1 MIRALAHQRNRF
13 EALAPA
19 GASVVSRAGH
29 ILVAFVLAGT
39 FALSAPAAAFAEVL
53 ESDEIGNKTVAAR
66 GLSADACPDIGAT
79 HAILVGSDGTVYFS
93 RDVNAE
99 VKIAS
104 LTKIMTAVVAL
115 ENAPLDLTV
124 TVDNEAATVG
134 ESSAGLLEG
143 DTMSLE
149 TALYALM
156 VPSGNDAGIA
166 IAKSVGAHMS
176 GDAATGYDTFIA
188 AMNAKAADLGMSH
201 SVYTNPHGLDFDAFG
216 DEDLHSSARDVA
228 TLVSYAMQNDTFR
241 GIVDAGSTTI
251 TVTSADGTA
260 RNVALQ
266 TTDELMGVYDGIC
279 GVKTGTTDDAGYC
292 FAGAVSRDAGELY
305 SVVLDSP
312 SSDER
317 FSDTV
322 ALMDWAYANIA
333 QRSLVNSDQ
342 YVEYLGAH
350 VPLVA
355 KVAHNDWVDVA
366 VDATVADPDLSANV
380 FAAFGPVQAKAT
392 FNELSGDVH
401 AGDVIGSLVFMQD
414 DNQIAQTDII
424 AAEDVA
430 APNFFQGIG
439 VGFDRWIH
447 SIQHQPTVAETQECY
462 YTQAL
467 SDR

>member
-1 MIRALAHQRNRF
+1 MSFLLRRSISSIRALAHQRNRF

-29 ILVAFVLAGT
+29 ILAAFVLAGT

-66 GLSADACPDIGAT
+66 GLSADACPDIEAT
-79 HAILVGSDGTVYFS
+79 HAMLVGSDGTVYFS

-104 LTKIMTAVVAL
+104 LTKIMTADWL
-115 ENAPLDLTV
+115 RERTFSRPV
-124 TVDNEAATVG
+124 TVNEAATVG

-251 TVTSADGTA
+251 TVTSADGMA

-266 TTDELMGVYDGIC
+266 TTDELMGI
-279 GVKTGTTDDAGYC
+279 TTPIVLCKPERPTMQAT
-292 FAGAVSRDAGELY
+292 ASRA
-305 SVVLDSP
+305 P
-312 SSDER
+312 FRAMRASSTAWCSIR
-317 FSDTV
+317 RRATS
-322 ALMDWAYANIA
+322 ASAIPWRLWIKY
-333 QRSLVNSDQ
+333 Q
-342 YVEYLGAH
+342 YR
-350 VPLVA
+350 
-355 KVAHNDWVDVA
+355 
-366 VDATVADPDLSANV
+366 T
-380 FAAFGPVQAKAT
+380 AF
-392 FNELSGDVH
+392 
-401 AGDVIGSLVFMQD
+401 
-414 DNQIAQTDII
+414 
-424 AAEDVA
+424 
-430 APNFFQGIG
+430 
-439 VGFDRWIH
+439 RWL
-447 SIQHQPTVAETQECY
+447 C
-462 YTQAL
+462 
-467 SDR
+467 

>member
-1 MIRALAHQRNRF
+1 M
-13 EALAPA
+13 
-19 GASVVSRAGH
+19 
-29 ILVAFVLAGT
+29 
-39 FALSAPAAAFAEVL
+39 
-53 ESDEIGNKTVAAR
+53 
-66 GLSADACPDIGAT
+66 
-79 HAILVGSDGTVYFS
+79 LVGSDGTVYFS

-115 ENAPLDLTV
+115 EKGPRPYRDGRQRSSHGGGRARGFWK
-124 TVDNEAATVG
+124 ATPCR
-134 ESSAGLLEG
+134 LK
-143 DTMSLE
+143 

-216 DEDLHSSARDVA
+216 DEDLHSSTRDVA

-279 GVKTGTTDDAGYC
+279 GVKTGTTDDAGDR

-342 YVEYLGAH
+342 YVEYLGAN

-355 KVAHNDWVDVA
+355 KVAIMIGWMLPSMPPSPILIGRERLCRVR
-366 VDATVADPDLSANV
+366 PCSS
-380 FAAFGPVQAKAT
+380 
-392 FNELSGDVH
+392 EGDVQRAFRRCACGRCDWQPCFH
-401 AGDVIGSLVFMQD
+401 AGRQPNRANGHHRCRRRCCAEFLPRHWRWLRLNSSDSPHSASAHGGRNAGMLLHAGFKRSLACV
-414 DNQIAQTDII
+414 
-424 AAEDVA
+424 
-430 APNFFQGIG
+430 
-439 VGFDRWIH
+439 
-447 SIQHQPTVAETQECY
+447 
-462 YTQAL
+462 
-467 SDR
+467 

>member
-1 MIRALAHQRNRF
+1 
-13 EALAPA
+13 
-19 GASVVSRAGH
+19 
-29 ILVAFVLAGT
+29 
-39 FALSAPAAAFAEVL
+39 
-53 ESDEIGNKTVAAR
+53 
-66 GLSADACPDIGAT
+66 
-79 HAILVGSDGTVYFS
+79 
-93 RDVNAE
+93 
-99 VKIAS
+99 
-104 LTKIMTAVVAL
+104 
-115 ENAPLDLTV
+115 
-124 TVDNEAATVG
+124 
-134 ESSAGLLEG
+134 
-143 DTMSLE
+143 MSLE
-149 TALYALM
+149 TALYALL

-322 ALMDWAYANIA
+322 ALMDWGIC
-333 QRSLVNSDQ
+333 Q
-342 YVEYLGAH
+342 YRTTL
-350 VPLVA
+350 
-355 KVAHNDWVDVA
+355 
-366 VDATVADPDLSANV
+366 
-380 FAAFGPVQAKAT
+380 
-392 FNELSGDVH
+392 
-401 AGDVIGSLVFMQD
+401 AGQ
-414 DNQIAQTDII
+414 
-424 AAEDVA
+424 
-430 APNFFQGIG
+430 
-439 VGFDRWIH
+439 
-447 SIQHQPTVAETQECY
+447 
-462 YTQAL
+462 
-467 SDR
+467 

>member
-1 MIRALAHQRNRF
+1 MK
-13 EALAPA
+13 
-19 GASVVSRAGH
+19 
-29 ILVAFVLAGT
+29 
-39 FALSAPAAAFAEVL
+39 SATKPLPRAAFPLMRAPI
-53 ESDEIGNKTVAAR
+53 SGRRTPCSWAPI
-66 GLSADACPDIGAT
+66 
-79 HAILVGSDGTVYFS
+79 GTVYFS

-251 TVTSADGTA
+251 TVTSADGAA

-266 TTDELMGVYDGIC
+266 YHTDELDGRVRRHLRRENRNDRRC
-279 GVKTGTTDDAGYC
+279 GLPLRGRR
-292 FAGAVSRDAGELY
+292 FARCGRNSD

-355 KVAHNDWVDVA
+355 KVAHNDWVDVT
-366 VDATVADPDLSANV
+366 VDATVADPDLTANV
-380 FAAFGPVQAKAT
+380 FAAFGPVQAEGHVQRAFRRCACGRCDWQPCFHARRQPNRANGHHRCRRRCRAEFLPRHRRWLRSLDSLDSASAHGGSKNAGM
-392 FNELSGDVH
+392 LLH
-401 AGDVIGSLVFMQD
+401 AGFKRSLACV
-414 DNQIAQTDII
+414 
-424 AAEDVA
+424 
-430 APNFFQGIG
+430 
-439 VGFDRWIH
+439 
-447 SIQHQPTVAETQECY
+447 
-462 YTQAL
+462 
-467 SDR
+467 